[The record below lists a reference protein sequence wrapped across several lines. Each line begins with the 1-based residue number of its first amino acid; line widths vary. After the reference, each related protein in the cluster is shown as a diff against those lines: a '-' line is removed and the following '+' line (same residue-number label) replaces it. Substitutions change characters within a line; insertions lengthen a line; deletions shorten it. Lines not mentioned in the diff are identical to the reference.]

1 MIKQTNNKS
10 LKIRMI
16 KSKMKKLNSSSKKT
30 ATIKMPAKPEIR
42 RTSNKTNKSR
52 IKQRK
57 NLLKKNKLITK
68 IINKGKINNRA
79 RIMIRINKKAPR
91 YGRLKRPVYVGP
103 NSKLAGFLRERPM
116 IKLKIRKRRRNASP
130 RIKSLCW

>member
-16 KSKMKKLNSSSKKT
+16 KSKMTKLNSSSKKT

-91 YGRLKRPVYVGP
+91 YGRLKRP
-103 NSKLAGFLRERPM
+103 M